1 MRRLFCILLCFIT
14 FMSSFLTSS
23 AAQEPSFS
31 VYALPNAKVF
41 VTIRKSGG
49 SVVATACVT
58 ANPLLTVS
66 TTLHLQRN
74 SDESWETVSSNN
86 GSLDVSTT
94 TSADS
99 GSSYQAYVI
108 CTIYDNT
115 GNVVDTIFGYSTV
128 LST

>member
-1 MRRLFCILLCFIT
+1 MKRLFCFLLCFIT
-14 FMSSFLTSS
+14 LFSSSLTAF
-23 AAQEPSFS
+23 AAQGSPFS

-41 VTIRKSGG
+41 VTIRKSGS

-66 TTLHLQRN
+66 TTLHLQQN
-74 SDESWETVSSNN
+74 NDESWETVSSNT
-86 GSLDVSTT
+86 GGLDVSTT
-94 TSADS
+94 TPAES

-108 CTIYDNT
+108 CTIYDSA
-115 GNVVDTIFGYSTV
+115 GNVVDTIYGTSTV